1 MALST
6 PAVPLTSKRNRV
18 YLCSE
23 DGATSGFFS
32 STQKIFSAGVA
43 LLTGFLSWLH
53 TIASTPSDADVCASF
68 SPPCR
73 VKAVREDLGLQRL
86 ALETCRGHLRCL
98 RAGAAQ
104 PSTGGGGDLAV
115 DVGGGPSARGVA
127 GGVHGGGPR
136 DEADA
141 GRAGKAAVK
150 RCAVLAPLLL
160 KEFLRQVGVGARA

>member
-1 MALST
+1 ML
-6 PAVPLTSKRNRV
+6 
-18 YLCSE
+18 
-23 DGATSGFFS
+23 F
-32 STQKIFSAGVA
+32 
-43 LLTGFLSWLH
+43 
-53 TIASTPSDADVCASF
+53 F
-68 SPPCR
+68 SPPRR

-104 PSTGGGGDLAV
+104 PSSGGGGSLAV
-115 DVGGGPSARGVA
+115 DVGGGPSAKGVA

-160 KEFLRQVGVGARA
+160 KEFFRQVGASCESYLAVGAGREWATRCLRRRSGVCWRWNCCCEKPRSFVSADTYMFRGVV